1 VTVKAVPA
9 GVARGGFMPEGRW
22 YRYRGRQ
29 DWPPAVPPED
39 LSPKLSAAAR
49 GAVSAARIAEAEA
62 RREKF
67 AGYRDEGLSVQEA
80 AELTGVNVSTGRK
93 YEARRRGAGSAQ

>member
-1 VTVKAVPA
+1 MTVKAVPA

-22 YRYRGRQ
+22 YRWRGQ
-29 DWPPAVPPED
+29 DWPVAPPED

-67 AGYRDEGLSVQEA
+67 AAYRDEGLSVAEA

-93 YEARRRGAGSAQ
+93 YEKRRRGTGSAQ